1 MAKIGIKL
9 ADGKFYPILDE
20 YSSVGKKLVLTTVG
34 DGQTSAQIDFYRN
47 GTAAANGMEYIGTL
61 VVEELAPKYA
71 GETSIDLRVH
81 STADGRFFAEAFEI
95 DGAGG
100 TQKLEIDIAGLNRN
114 GADVDG
120 PGTGDDSGIVVVAKR
135 RFNPIVP
142 VIIAAIIFLVAALV
156 FLFLFLSQGFPQPA
170 NVYAE
175 PQIREEVLIVPPPV
189 RDETVN
195 ILPPSPP
202 ALQNGGNSGNLSQ
215 ASTVVP
221 DTSRK
226 ALRTEIVQ

>member
-20 YSSVGKKLVLTTVG
+20 YGSTGKKLVLTTVG

-47 GTAAANGMEYIGTL
+47 GKATANGMDYIGTL

-71 GETSIDLRVH
+71 GEASIDLRVR
-81 STADGRFFAEAFEI
+81 STEDGRFFAEAFEI
-95 DGAGG
+95 DGTGG
-100 TQKLEIDIAGLNRN
+100 TQKLEIDIEGLS
-114 GADVDG
+114 GADTDG
-120 PGTGDDSGIVVVAKR
+120 LETGDDSGITVVPKR

-175 PQIREEVLIVPPPV
+175 PQIREEVLIVPPV
-189 RDETVN
+189 REETGN
-195 ILPPSPP
+195 IPPSPP
-202 ALQNGGNSGNLSQ
+202 APQNGGDSGNP
-215 ASTVVP
+215 AGTVVP
-221 DTSRK
+221 DASRK